1 MFRFLLVVAFIIFAI
16 LNICEWNPIIFLVSI
31 LFLVFA
37 LLKYVNNL
45 QKQIQLLTLL
55 LGGYSILSL
64 GLLFTTFDLHSI
76 DWITKYIVIPIIFLV
91 LNSFVVIVSCLFV
104 LICNKYIKYVHKL

>member
-45 QKQIQLLTLL
+45 QKQIQLLTLF

-104 LICNKYIKYVHKL
+104 LICNKFIKYIHKL

>member
-16 LNICEWNPIIFLVSI
+16 LNIYKWNPIIFLISI
-31 LFLVFA
+31 ILLVFA

-45 QKQIQLLTLL
+45 QKQIQLVTL
-55 LGGYSILSL
+55 LSL

-76 DWITKYIVIPIIFLV
+76 DWITKYIVIPVIFLV
-91 LNSFVVIVSCLFV
+91 LNSCVIIVSCLFV
-104 LICNKYIKYVHKL
+104 FICNKYIKS

>member
-16 LNICEWNPIIFLVSI
+16 LNIYKWNLIIFLISI
-31 LFLVFA
+31 LFLIFA

-45 QKQIQLLTLL
+45 QKQIQLVTLL
-55 LGGYSILSL
+55 LGSYSILSL

-76 DWITKYIVIPIIFLV
+76 DWITKYVVIPVIFLV
-91 LNSFVVIVSCLFV
+91 LNSCIIIVSCLFV
-104 LICNKYIKYVHKL
+104 FICNRYIKS